1 MHNLPLI
8 NSMNGEVGALK
19 NWVKSSILFV
29 LACFTIIVLTAC
41 NDKEDIQ
48 TVKVG
53 EVTRSIF
60 YAPQYVAITQGFF
73 EEEGLEIELST
84 IAGGDKTMTALLS
97 DGIDIALVGSETSIY
112 VSAQGANDPIK
123 NFAQLTQTDGTF
135 LVAREKIENFSW
147 DMLKDSTFL
156 GQRKGGMP
164 QMAGEYVLKK
174 HGIDPQEDL
183 ELIQNIDF
191 ANIST
196 AFASGTGDFVQLFEP
211 TASVFEQEGKG
222 HIVASFGTE
231 SGPLPYTVFMAKDS
245 FMNEN
250 PEVIEKFTRAL
261 KKAQDFVYESS
272 VEEVAEAIQP
282 FFEDTDIELIATVV
296 ERYREQE
303 SFAKDPVLD
312 EEEWNN
318 LQDIMEEA
326 GELPKRMDYN
336 ELVDTTFAEKVLE

>member
-1 MHNLPLI
+1 M
-8 NSMNGEVGALK
+8 K
-19 NWVKSSILFV
+19 KWVKSSFLLV
-29 LACFTIIVLTAC
+29 LACFSVILLAAC
-41 NDKEDIQ
+41 SDKEELQD
-48 TVKVG
+48 VKVG

-73 EEEGLEIELST
+73 EEEGLNVELST

-135 LVAREKIENFSW
+135 LVSREKIDNFTW
-147 DMLKDSTFL
+147 DMLKGSTFL

-164 QMAGEYVLKK
+164 QMAGEFVLKK
-174 HGIDPQEDL
+174 HGINPQEDL

-196 AFASGTGDFVQLFEP
+196 AFASGTGDYVQLFEP
-211 TASVFEQEGKG
+211 TASIFEKEGIG
-222 HIVASFGTE
+222 HIIASFGEE
-231 SGPLPYTVFMAKDS
+231 SGHVPYTVFMAKDS
-245 FMNEN
+245 YIKEN
-250 PEVIEKFTRAL
+250 DEVIEKFTRAIH
-261 KKAQDFVYESS
+261 KAQDFVYEKSA
-272 VEEVAEAIQP
+272 EEVAEAIAP

-296 ERYREQE
+296 ERYRSQE
-303 SFAKDPVLD
+303 SYAKDPILD

-318 LQDIMEEA
+318 LQDIMDEA
-326 GELPKRMDYN
+326 GELPKRMDYD
-336 ELVDTTFAEKVLE
+336 ELVNTSFAEKVSK

>member
-1 MHNLPLI
+1 
-8 NSMNGEVGALK
+8 MNGEVGALK
-19 NWVKSSILFV
+19 NWVKSSILFF

-41 NDKEDIQ
+41 NDKEDLQ

-164 QMAGEYVLKK
+164 QMAGEYVLEK

-231 SGPLPYTVFMAKDS
+231 SGPLPYTVFMTKDS

-326 GELPKRMDYN
+326 GELPKRMDYK

>member
-1 MHNLPLI
+1 
-8 NSMNGEVGALK
+8 MNGEVGALK
-19 NWVKSSILFV
+19 NWVKSSLLFI

-41 NDKEDIQ
+41 NDKEDLQ